1 MFKEVPK
8 NRKLYMLVVDQI
20 QNLIENQQ
28 LKPGDKLPSERDLSV
43 ELGLSRSTIR
53 EAMTALEI
61 MGLIEVRSGLGTF
74 VAECVQDDTED
85 MSDITENDSIS
96 PSDIFEA
103 RIILEPQLAKLASQR
118 ATSEDLDNLRLVV
131 EEAETL
137 EDNEIEK
144 FELLDEKFHFIIA
157 NASYN
162 DVLSKFAQNINKLR
176 GSQLWG
182 SMKIKSLKKEGRI
195 SRYKAEHRG
204 IYEALVI
211 RDTNLA
217 EYLTRK
223 HLLDIRTDIFEDVD

>member
-74 VAECVQDDTED
+74 VAECIQDDTED

-131 EEAETL
+131 EEAERL

-162 DVLSKFAQNINKLR
+162 DVLSKL
-176 GSQLWG
+176 
-182 SMKIKSLKKEGRI
+182 I
-195 SRYKAEHRG
+195 S
-204 IYEALVI
+204 
-211 RDTNLA
+211 
-217 EYLTRK
+217 
-223 HLLDIRTDIFEDVD
+223 